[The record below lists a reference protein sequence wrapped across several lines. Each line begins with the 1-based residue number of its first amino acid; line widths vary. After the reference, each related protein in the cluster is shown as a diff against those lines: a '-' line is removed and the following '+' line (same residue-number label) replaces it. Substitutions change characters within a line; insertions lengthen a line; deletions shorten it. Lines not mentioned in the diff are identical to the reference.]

1 MSRIESAS
9 PDQIIEKL
17 VEAVCPP
24 EDRRAAAGPI
34 LESILEAGRSWHAW
48 NEAWQRDAPMR
59 AKARNELSELERLAI
74 KLVKKLDALSVQ
86 ARQRL
91 GLHAIRRERWGDGG
105 TDAQR
110 RFQLADLVLVENGA
124 ERARGRYGAFRKIAD
139 DLRVAAA
146 FEAWPSNGGTPSKS
160 PALTGNPKV
169 KALDLFVCELR
180 RYADAEGWRV
190 TVDKETGGTL
200 RVILK
205 TAAPLLPPGIIPPQL
220 IEPDTEGGFKG
231 ISRLAR
237 LWGSKKRETPPR
249 TNVRARTGQK
259 RRGK

>member
-1 MSRIESAS
+1 MPRLQSAS
-9 PDQIIEKL
+9 PDQIFENL
-17 VEAVCPP
+17 AEAVCPP

-34 LESILEAGRSWHAW
+34 LVSLLELAWDWHEQD
-48 NEAWQRDAPMR
+48 EAWQRAAPKR

-74 KLVKKLDALSVQ
+74 RLVKKLNSLSAP

-110 RFQLADLVLVENGA
+110 RFQLADLVQVENGA
-124 ERARGRYGAFRKIAD
+124 ERARDRYGSFIKFAD

-146 FEAWPSNGGTPSKS
+146 FEAWPSKGGAPSKS
-160 PALTGNPKV
+160 HALPGNPKV
-169 KALDLFVCELR
+169 KALDLLVGELR
-180 RYADAEGWRV
+180 RYADAERWQV

-200 RVILK
+200 RVILNA
-205 TAAPLLPPGIIPPQL
+205 AAPLLPAGIIPPQL
-220 IEPDTEGGFKG
+220 IEPDTEGRFKG

-237 LWGSKKRETPPR
+237 LWGSKRRQAPPK
-249 TNVRARTGQK
+249 TNVSPKAGQK
-259 RRGK
+259 HRRK